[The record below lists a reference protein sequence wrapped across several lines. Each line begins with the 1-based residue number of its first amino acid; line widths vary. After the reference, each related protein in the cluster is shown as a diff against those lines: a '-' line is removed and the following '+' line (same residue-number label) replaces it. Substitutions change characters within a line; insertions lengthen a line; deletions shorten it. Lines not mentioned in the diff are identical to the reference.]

1 MNLVGRTIGASRILK
16 EPGRGG
22 VAMVYRAYQPSLN
35 RHVTIKVLPPHLS
48 FDQEFVERSQREV
61 RAAASL
67 RHPNIWVAPSFGS
80 KPSKGSTW
88 TSQGSLAVGQGT
100 TTGR

>member
-35 RHVTIKVLPPHLS
+35 RHVAIKVLPP
-48 FDQEFVERSQREV
+48 
-61 RAAASL
+61 
-67 RHPNIWVAPSFGS
+67 
-80 KPSKGSTW
+80 T
-88 TSQGSLAVGQGT
+88 
-100 TTGR
+100 